1 MLKFKDYRKN
11 RILSG
16 EVVALRRGREELDEA
31 NSSYVNFNMSN
42 DIAPAFWNSEEEA
55 LSYLK
60 RYYHQTEEE
69 ILRAFELV
77 PVEDCVL
84 RYMIDSSCRVGG

>member
-1 MLKFKDYRKN
+1 MLKFKDYKKN

-16 EVVALRRGREELDEA
+16 EVVALWRDREKIDEA
-31 NSSYVNFNMSN
+31 GSYYVAFNMSN
-42 DIAPAFWNSEEEA
+42 VMAPAFWNSEKEA

-60 RYYHQTEEE
+60 RVYHKTEKE
-69 ILRAFELV
+69 ILRTFELV

-84 RYMIDSSCRVGG
+84 RNMIDSSCRVGG

>member
-1 MLKFKDYRKN
+1 MLKFKDHRKN

-16 EVVALRRGREELDEA
+16 EVVALWRDREELEEA
-31 NSSYVNFNMSN
+31 ASYYVTFNLLSN
-42 DIAPAFWNSEEEA
+42 MAPAFWNSEEEA

-60 RYYHQTEEE
+60 RRYDQTEEE
-69 ILRAFELV
+69 ILRIFNLI

-84 RYMIDSSCRVGG
+84 RFMIDSSCRVGG

>member
-16 EVVALRRGREELDEA
+16 EVVALWRGRRELDEA
-31 NSSYVNFNMSN
+31 NSYYVIFNMSN
-42 DIAPAFWNSEEEA
+42 NMAPAFWNSEEEA

-60 RYYHQTEEE
+60 RHYYQTEEE
-69 ILRAFELV
+69 TLRTFELV